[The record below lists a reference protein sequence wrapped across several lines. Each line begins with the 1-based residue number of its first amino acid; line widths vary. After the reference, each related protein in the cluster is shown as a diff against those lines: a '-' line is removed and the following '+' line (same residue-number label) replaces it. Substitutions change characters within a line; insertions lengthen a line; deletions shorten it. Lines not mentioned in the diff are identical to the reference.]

1 MQVIDGKKILILF
14 WERENEN
21 EKLSFTIKNK
31 QTNIQ
36 LLIFKK

>member
-14 WERENEN
+14 WERENENEN

-36 LLIFKK
+36 LLI